1 MNQRSVLAAVGLSL
15 SLLVTGCADQKSG
28 AGDSGSAAMKDDYR
42 RDFNVPKENF
52 RSVGRNDYFVLEPGF
67 QSVLTGT
74 EDGNPAKLIVSVL
87 DQTQTID
94 GVETRVVE
102 ERESQNGELVEVSRN
117 FFAIDDATK
126 DVYYFG
132 EDVDTYKHG
141 KVTGHEGS
149 WQSGKEGAHY
159 GLFMPAKAQVG
170 ERFYQEI
177 APKKAMDR
185 CEITSVTE
193 KVTVPAG
200 TFEHCVK
207 TRETTP
213 LEPETRESKVYAP
226 QAGLLIDGGLKLE
239 KYGAA
244 AK

>member
-1 MNQRSVLAAVGLSL
+1 MNARIVVFAALAVVLGFLA
-15 SLLVTGCADQKSG
+15 TGCADEKSDDTG
-28 AGDSGSAAMKDDYR
+28 AGATTDNFR
-42 RDFNVPKENF
+42 RDFNVPRENF

-67 QSVLTGT
+67 QSTLTGS
-74 EDGNPAKLIVSVL
+74 EDGKPAKLIVSVL
-87 DQTQTID
+87 DQTQTVD

-102 ERESQNGELVEVSRN
+102 ERESQDNQLVEVSRN

-132 EDVDTYKHG
+132 EDVDAYKNG
-141 KVTGHEGS
+141 KISGHEGS
-149 WQSGKEGAHY
+149 WQSGKDGAHY
-159 GLFMPAKAQVG
+159 GLFMPAKPQLG
-170 ERFYQEI
+170 QRFYQEI

-200 TFEHCVK
+200 TFDRCVK

-213 LEPETRESKVYAP
+213 LEPDTRETKVYAP
-226 QAGLLIDGGLKLE
+226 EAGLLIDGGLKLT

>member
-1 MNQRSVLAAVGLSL
+1 MNRQSIAAAVMITSL
-15 SLLVTGCADQKSG
+15 GLLVIGCADQKRDDAG
-28 AGDSGSAAMKDDYR
+28 AGASADNFR

-67 QSVLTGT
+67 QSVLTGS
-74 EDGNPAKLIVSVL
+74 EDGKPAKLIVSVL
-87 DQTQTID
+87 DQTQTI
-94 GVETRVVE
+94 GGIETRVVE
-102 ERESQNGELVEVSRN
+102 ERESQDDQLVEVSRN

-132 EDVDTYKHG
+132 EDVDTYKNG
-141 KVTGHEGS
+141 KISSHEGS
-149 WQSGKEGAHY
+149 WQSGKDGAHY
-159 GLFMPAKAQVG
+159 GLFMPAKPQVG
-170 ERFYQEI
+170 QRFYQEI

-185 CEITSVTE
+185 CEITSVTD

-200 TFEHCVK
+200 TFDRCVK

-213 LEPETRESKVYAP
+213 LEPDTRESKVYAP
-226 QAGLLIDGGLKLE
+226 EAGLLIDGGLKLT
-239 KYGAA
+239 KYGSA

>member
-1 MNQRSVLAAVGLSL
+1 MRMWTTVAGLALSTSIAVAPP
-15 SLLVTGCADQKSG
+15 VEARKATFT
-28 AGDSGSAAMKDDYR
+28 DSFQTERCTFATR
-42 RDFNVPKENF
+42 
-52 RSVGRNDYFVLEPGF
+52 GRNPYFLLIPGHRLELEGK
-67 QSVLTGT
+67 
-74 EDGNPAKLIVSVL
+74 DGNTVVHLTITVL
-87 DQTQTID
+87 GDTLTVD

-102 ERESQNGELVEVSRN
+102 ERETHAGQLREVSRN
-117 FFAIDDATK
+117 YFAISKRTNN
-126 DVYYFG
+126 VYYFG
-132 EDVDTYKHG
+132 EDVDAYKHG
-141 KVTGHEGS
+141 KVSNHEGS
-149 WQSGKEGAHY
+149 WQSGKDGAHY
-159 GLFMPAKAQVG
+159 GLFMPAKPQVG
-170 ERFYQEI
+170 QRFYQEI

-193 KVTVPAG
+193 KATVPAG
-200 TFEHCVK
+200 AFEHCVK